1 MPNGE
6 VMPRGKT
13 ERPPMRT
20 DVECEYEGK
29 MYRGTYE
36 VTRGMLT
43 VSWVYGSESATPGSR
58 PDVLAKLILREL
70 IEDAK
75 RRGLLKA

>member
-1 MPNGE
+1 
-6 VMPRGKT
+6 
-13 ERPPMRT
+13 MRM

-29 MYRGTYE
+29 TYSGTYE

-43 VSWVYGSESATPGSR
+43 VSWLYGSKSATPGSR
-58 PDVLAKLILREL
+58 PDILARLMLREL
-70 IEDAK
+70 IEDAQ